1 MFNIGKPINRR
12 LMLGGSIATAGLM
25 MAGSRMAAA
34 ATDLPMSVAGL
45 DPHFSV
51 FYVAEC
57 AGFFKDNDLNVGYI
71 NTQNGTNTRQ
81 ALASGQIAA
90 TLVSPFDS
98 MVMTLAGKKASLI
111 FNTDRKMS
119 YANVV
124 VRKSDFDAGTYTKV
138 EDLKGKKYG
147 VTGLSSA
154 FYIVGKYLTDR
165 AGIADEIELRP
176 HADTAALL
184 GSLKSGQVQA
194 ITASFAMLQQAVGD
208 GWGHPIFSIEGD
220 EGWNSLVGGDL
231 PGVCAHALDSTI
243 ESRND
248 DLQAMISALIKAED
262 YMLSHT
268 PEELTELVADKFLP
282 GFDKAQV
289 TKAHALFQQA
299 LWTKNNIPT
308 KEVFDRIRSMA
319 VIGGVVEK
327 AREDEVSYEKMV
339 YSKFV
344 EKARAA

>member
-12 LMLGGSIATAGLM
+12 LMLGGSLATAGMM
-25 MAGSRMAAA
+25 MAGPRFAHA

-57 AGFFKDNDLNVGYI
+57 AGYFKDNGLNVGYL

-98 MVMTLAGKKASLI
+98 MVMTLAGKKASII

-124 VRKSDFDAGTYTKV
+124 VRKADFDSGAITKFQ
-138 EDLKGKKYG
+138 DLKDKKYG
-147 VTGLSSA
+147 VTGLASA
-154 FYIVGKYLTDR
+154 FYIVGMYLADR
-165 AGIADEIELRP
+165 AGIAGHIEMRP

-194 ITASFAMLQQAVGD
+194 ITASFAMLQQAIGD
-208 GWGHPIFSIEGD
+208 SWGTPIFSVEGEND
-220 EGWNSLVGGDL
+220 WNTLIGGDL

-243 ESRND
+243 ESRPD
-248 DLQAMISALIKAED
+248 DLQAMVSALVKAED
-262 YMLSHT
+262 YMLSHSA
-268 PEELTELVADKFLP
+268 EEITDLVLEKFLP
-282 GFDKAQV
+282 GFKAEQV
-289 TKAHALFQQA
+289 TKAHALFKEA

-308 KEVFDRIRSMA
+308 KEVFDRIRAMA
-319 VIGGVVEK
+319 VIGGVVDK
-327 AREDEVSYEKMV
+327 AREEEVSYEKMV
-339 YSKFV
+339 FPAFV
-344 EKARAA
+344 NKARTA